1 MADCGAEVAC
11 WSEYD
16 IWDGEDRGI
25 FHINFLYKAS
35 YYLNCI
41 FMENEKENITGR
53 FKLKGIKGKTKRYL
67 KNKRLLPNFETLLV
81 YKLGRASG
89 LGDIKR
95 YPS

>member
-1 MADCGAEVAC
+1 
-11 WSEYD
+11 
-16 IWDGEDRGI
+16 
-25 FHINFLYKAS
+25 
-35 YYLNCI
+35 
-41 FMENEKENITGR
+41 MENEKENITGR
-53 FKLKGIKGKTKRYL
+53 FKFKGIKGKTKRYL